1 MYVDYCTMNPIR
13 CKYLILTFLLLPLL
27 LQAKGTPADSLKLLF
42 TRIAN
47 PEKRVEIRINI
58 DEYYYNNDLNYN
70 PITARQL
77 LSEAVKVKNEYG
89 IVKALRHLVMG
100 VNKEERVITNDSVA
114 HYIKLAET
122 YLSKEWKDCLIA
134 EIRIRGLRCMIDW
147 DTDEEK
153 IVSTIMNQYTDSI
166 KNQNDIYAQIER
178 EYAFG
183 KSYSSI
189 RSEWNEN
196 LAQSVYHFDRLR
208 SLIKQLP
215 IKAKASIFLCVYDNL
230 FVGYFNAGARHKAI
244 EMLEELKE
252 TIVEYQTLPAVRKD
266 VFQDF
271 NEAYYIY
278 YIGMAYCPDIIGAAK
293 AYAALKQVE
302 KLSLLPYND
311 QLSLY
316 NAYKEY
322 YYHLGDIPKA
332 ILYAD
337 TFIKIIESSK
347 QLETSAAVSLTYK
360 EQAKW
365 YAELKDYKNAY
376 ESILKY
382 DNIKDSLVNKE
393 TKKVREEMNVR
404 YGVNQLEFE
413 KLQLESRNRRIGIIS
428 IFLVLVLST
437 IWGITQRINLKKLQK
452 MQKNLVESN
461 KEVTRQS
468 LKAQESEKMKSA
480 FINSMCHEIRTPLNS
495 INGFS
500 SLLLDPSVENELKKD
515 FPELI
520 QKNSDQLT
528 RLINDLLEVASL
540 DSSVERVP
548 MELTDIN
555 AILSRELKKL
565 ISEDKKAKI
574 DYMLDLPQENTVIL
588 SQPTYITRIIA
599 NLLNNA
605 NKFTEQGRIVLS
617 CRKDEEKHV
626 LLITLTDTGIGIPK
640 DKLDWIF
647 ERFTKIDDF
656 KPGTGLGLYVCRL
669 MMKRLGG
676 KIKVDSQYTQGARFI
691 LTLPL

>member
-1 MYVDYCTMNPIR
+1 MYVDYSTMNPQR
-13 CKYLILTFLLLPLL
+13 CKFISLFFLLFPLL
-27 LQAKGTPADSLKLLF
+27 LQAKGTPADSLKALF
-42 TRIAN
+42 TRIAS

-58 DEYYYNNDLNYN
+58 DEYCYNYDLNYN
-70 PITARQL
+70 PVTARQL
-77 LSEAVKVKNEYG
+77 LAEAVKNKNEYG
-89 IVKALRHLVMG
+89 IVKALRHLTMSVDR
-100 VNKEERVITNDSVA
+100 EDRVLTNDSIA
-114 HYIKLAET
+114 HYMKLAEELLT
-122 YLSKEWKDCLIA
+122 GEWKDALMI
-134 EIRIRGLRCMIDW
+134 EIRIRSIRSMIDW
-147 DTDEEK
+147 TTDETQM
-153 IVSTIMNQYTDSI
+153 VSTIMKQYTDSV
-166 KNQNDIYAQIER
+166 KVQDNIYKQIER
-178 EYAFG
+178 EYALG
-183 KSYSSI
+183 KSSSFI
-189 RSEWNEN
+189 HSEWKEN
-196 LAQSVYHFDRLR
+196 LKQSVLHFDNLQL
-208 SLIKQLP
+208 LINKLP
-215 IKAKASIFLCVYDNL
+215 IIPKATIFLSVYQNML
-230 FVGYFNAGARHKAI
+230 ATYFNAGERHKAI
-244 EMLEELKE
+244 QMLEAMKA
-252 TIVEYQTLPAVRKD
+252 TIIAYQELPAVKKD
-266 VFQDF
+266 LFQDF
-271 NEAYYIY
+271 NEVYYDY
-278 YIGMAYCPDIIGAAK
+278 YTGMAYCPDIIGPAE
-293 AYAALKQVE
+293 AYKALKQVE
-302 KLSLLPYND
+302 KLSQMPYNSK
-311 QLSLY
+311 LHLY

-322 YYHLGDIPKA
+322 YYRLGDLSKA

-337 TFIKIIESSK
+337 TFISVMRSSGF
-347 QLETSAAVSLTYK
+347 LEAPAAISTTYK

-365 YAELKDYKNAY
+365 FSELKDFKSAY
-376 ESILKY
+376 ERILIY
-382 DNIKDSLVNKE
+382 DEMKDSLANKE
-393 TKKVREEMNVR
+393 TQKVREEMNVR
-404 YGVNQLEFE
+404 YGVNQLEFD
-413 KLQLESRNRRIGIIS
+413 KLQLESRNRRIGLIS
-428 IFLVLVLST
+428 VFLVLVLS
-437 IWGITQRINLKKLQK
+437 IMWGITQRVNLKKLQK
-452 MQKNLVESN
+452 MQRSLVESN

-468 LKAQESEKMKSA
+468 LKAHESEKMKSA

-500 SLLLDPSVENELKKD
+500 SLLLDPSVEKELKKD

-540 DSSVERVP
+540 DSSAERVP
-548 MELTDIN
+548 LELTDIN

-617 CRKDEEKHV
+617 CRKDEEKQV